1 MPPTTADDLH
11 ASNTKQAK
19 HPHWRSRDR
28 TRFDAA
34 SFWPKKKSHCF
45 FFDNKPWKM
54 KVVSTLKIWVIAVIA
69 LNMKAKWVTMATTME
84 CISVRSGLTS
94 HYFHMIE
101 CKLINPIVGV
111 YKPSR
116 RILSRVICPGPTD
129 LLVLNI
135 RSHGKPVGGFR
146 IEKYVGPKK
155 EFCPQRSSVKHP
167 KNFGNTEHH
176 LCVKN

>member
-1 MPPTTADDLH
+1 
-11 ASNTKQAK
+11 
-19 HPHWRSRDR
+19 
-28 TRFDAA
+28 
-34 SFWPKKKSHCF
+34 
-45 FFDNKPWKM
+45 M

-69 LNMKAKWVTMATTME
+69 LNMKAKWVTMVTTME
-84 CISVRSGLTS
+84 CISVRSGLNS
-94 HYFHMIE
+94 HYFHILE
-101 CKLINPIVGV
+101 GKLINPIVGV

-116 RILSRVICPGPTD
+116 RVRSRVICPGPTD
-129 LLVLNI
+129 LLVLHI

-155 EFCPQRSSVKHP
+155 EFCPQRSSVKHL